1 MEGESPTLIFKTCV
15 LSNTLGQN
23 LHSLPLIGFYYLFSC
38 WITATQKLWIYN
50 ACLGQL
56 KPTAVW
62 NTKKRNYTISSYG
75 KSYSKIY
82 IKLMS
87 ICFFHWCLTS
97 KKSKWD
103 IKSVERY
110 QRLKN
115 TQLWLP
121 EILSWMLNDLDLRSF
136 SEKTNDLIFLK
147 FQKLCF
153 LGIFYLFWGISLS
166 Y

>member
-121 EILSWMLNDLDLRSF
+121 EIIFGPNLRTRFFPDMWFELNVKRPWLEINLW
-136 SEKTNDLIFLK
+136 KN
-147 FQKLCF
+147 
-153 LGIFYLFWGISLS
+153 
-166 Y
+166 